1 MADWLKFM
9 RREKPAGGMPFYARS
24 KTPSRQKPLNLMV
37 TLWPS
42 FPHFERFAHDYRL
55 DGIRLNSAMIEACDL
70 DKEIELVKK
79 IPNCVPLYFDI
90 KGRQLRVR
98 DVSTSGPNLELK
110 LNHPISAETPTMV
123 LFKAGADFALLNEIK
138 DDGKHL
144 IFDGGPKYMVKPGES
159 LHIRHPS
166 LKVGGPIFC
175 DYEIEKIQKVVKAGF
190 KQYFL
195 SYVEDQRD
203 IDEFRE
209 FVGDK
214 LLVAK
219 IESKRGLDFVA
230 NKFVKKDNL
239 CLMAARGDL
248 YVEVDMPHQIL
259 EAMRLIIDKDPNAYV
274 GSRLLLSLV
283 NNPVP
288 EMADMSDMAW
298 IYDLG
303 YRNMM
308 LCDELCLK
316 EQLLARAVNAM
327 SAFKQSYSK
336 SS

>member
-1 MADWLKFM
+1 MANWLNFI
-9 RREKPAGGMPFYARS
+9 RRDRKYTAPSINYQHGPVPKP
-24 KTPSRQKPLNLMV
+24 PLHLMV

-70 DKEIELVKK
+70 DKELELVKQAK
-79 IPNCVPLYFDI
+79 DSVPLYFDI

-98 DVSTSGPNLELK
+98 DVSTIGPNLELK
-110 LNHPISAETPTMV
+110 LNHPISAQTPTMV
-123 LFKAGADFALLNEIK
+123 LFKAGADYALLKEIK
-138 DDGKHL
+138 DGTHL
-144 IFDGGPKYMVKPGES
+144 IFEGGPQYMVKVGES

-175 DYEIEKIQKVVKAGF
+175 DYEIEKIKKVVKAGF
-190 KQYFL
+190 NKYFL

-209 FVGDK
+209 FIGDR

-219 IESKRGLDFVA
+219 IESKKGLEFVA
-230 NKFVKKDNL
+230 NKFSKRGNL

-259 EAMRLIIDKDPNAYV
+259 EAMRLIVEKDSNAYV
-274 GSRLLLSLV
+274 GSRILLSMV

-288 EMADMSDMAW
+288 EMADLSDMAW

-316 EQLLARAVNAM
+316 EPLLARAVNAM
-327 SAFKQSYSK
+327 SAFKQSYAK
-336 SS
+336 